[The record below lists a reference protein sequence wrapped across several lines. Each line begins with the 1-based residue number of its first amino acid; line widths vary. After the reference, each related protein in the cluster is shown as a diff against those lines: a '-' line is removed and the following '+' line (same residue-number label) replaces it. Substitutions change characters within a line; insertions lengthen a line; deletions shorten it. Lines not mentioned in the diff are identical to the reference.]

1 MLSVMKKLCFLLLL
15 FTFPVFI
22 TLSKAQSSEPENS
35 RSKKEQQAFDAQEK
49 KRIKSDEAGR
59 KRHQKIQ
66 TKKTRKRMKESKKKS
81 RRVNEPKK
89 EFFLFRLFK
98 K

>member
-1 MLSVMKKLCFLLLL
+1 MKNLFFLFLLCIS
-15 FTFPVFI
+15 PVFI
-22 TLSKAQSSEPENS
+22 TQSKAQSNEPQNS
-35 RSKKEQQAFDAQEK
+35 RTKKEQQAFDAQEK

>member
-1 MLSVMKKLCFLLLL
+1 MLSIMKKLCFLILL
-15 FTFPVFI
+15 FICPVFI
-22 TLSKAQSSEPENS
+22 IQSKAQSNQTEDNN
-35 RSKKEQQAFDAQEK
+35 SKKVQKPVDAKEK
-49 KRIKSDEAGR
+49 KSIEAGI

-66 TKKTRKRMKESKKKS
+66 TKKTRKRMKQSKKKS

>member
-1 MLSVMKKLCFLLLL
+1 MKKIFFPVLL
-15 FTFPVFI
+15 FICLGGI
-22 TLSKAQSSEPENS
+22 TQSNAQSNEPANI
-35 RSKKEQQAFDAQEK
+35 RTKKEQQDFDAQEK
-49 KRIKSDEAGR
+49 KRIKSEEKGR
-59 KRHQKIQ
+59 KRHEKIQ
-66 TKKTRKRMKESKKKS
+66 TKKTRKRMKESRKKS

>member
-1 MLSVMKKLCFLLLL
+1 MLLCLS
-15 FTFPVFI
+15 PAFI
-22 TLSKAQSSEPENS
+22 TQSKAQSSEPENTKT
-35 RSKKEQQAFDAQEK
+35 KKEQQAFDAQEQ
-49 KRIKSDEAGR
+49 KRIKSEEAGR

>member
-1 MLSVMKKLCFLLLL
+1 MKKLFFLLLL
-15 FTFPVFI
+15 SICPVFI
-22 TLSKAQSSEPENS
+22 IQIKAQSNEPQNS
-35 RSKKEQQAFDAQEK
+35 RTKKEQQAFDAQEK
-49 KRIKSDEAGR
+49 KKLKSDEAGR

-89 EFFLFRLFK
+89 EFFLLRLFK

>member
-1 MLSVMKKLCFLLLL
+1 MKKLCFLLLL
-15 FTFPVFI
+15 SIYPAFI
-22 TLSKAQSSEPENS
+22 IQSRAQSSEPQNS
-35 RSKKEQQAFDAQEK
+35 RTKKEQQAFDAQEQ
-49 KRIKSDEAGR
+49 KRIKSEEAGR

>member
-1 MLSVMKKLCFLLLL
+1 MKKLFFLLLL
-15 FTFPVFI
+15 FIYPAFTI
-22 TLSKAQSSEPENS
+22 QSKAQSKEPENT
-35 RSKKEQQAFDAQEK
+35 RTKKEQQAFDAQEQ
-49 KRIKSDEAGR
+49 KRIKSEEAGR

>member
-1 MLSVMKKLCFLLLL
+1 MKKLCFLLLL
-15 FTFPVFI
+15 YICQAFFTQ
-22 TLSKAQSSEPENS
+22 SKAQSSEPSNS
-35 RSKKEQQAFDAQEK
+35 RSKKEQQAFDAHEK
-49 KRIKSDEAGR
+49 KRVKGEEAGK

-81 RRVNEPKK
+81 RKVNEPKK